1 MLKINGSN
9 KSKPNQGNNMK
20 FKHLFSL
27 ALAASVLLGEGCSSV
42 GNYITPAVVQEGV
55 AAGVQ
60 AGVQYYPQSLPYLEA
75 AAPIICTAANGTNF
89 DPAVIVADLQ
99 SAPQLQ
105 SLATPEGTLI
115 LNGALA
121 LYIGIWDSYGESS
134 VTNNAQL
141 QAYLQA
147 TCNGF
152 NEGLANTNPI
162 VLLKRGAVKPHPW
175 PLVRPTKG
183 SR

>member
-1 MLKINGSN
+1 MKKIMLIIAA
-9 KSKPNQGNNMK
+9 
-20 FKHLFSL
+20 L
-27 ALAASVLLGEGCSSV
+27 ALAVSLTTGCSTIS
-42 GNYITPAVVQEGV
+42 NLITPTIIQDGV
-55 AAGVQ
+55 SAGVQ
-60 AGVQYYPQSLPYLEA
+60 AGVQYYPECRPYLEA

-105 SLATPEGTLI
+105 SLATPEGTMI
-115 LNGALA
+115 LNGALT
-121 LYIGIWDSYGESS
+121 LYIGIWDSFGESA

-141 QAYLQA
+141 QADLQA

-152 NEGLANTNPI
+152 NSGLGNTNPI
-162 VLLKRGAVKPHPW
+162 VLMKRNAAKLEPW

-183 SR
+183 NR